1 MPLSSATGARIGR
14 ETTYGVA
21 VAPQVTIPLS
31 GDPAFNVI
39 YESIVDSGRRDSI
52 AAMDFDAYQ
61 GVGRSDISLE
71 GMFYPEELGFILHAI
86 MGRVDSSTVVVL
98 GPTTNAFTGAN
109 KAAAETSRNSYA
121 TSNTSWL
128 AQYDADSTLLIKLTY
143 GGTDLYQNRVS
154 SAWADHTVTST
165 DKINTHVFDLTPEG
179 PSYTW
184 EFAQPVQARRY
195 PGMRASNFG
204 LNFNAS
210 EGAVLWTSS
219 FMGQVPVTATAASTV
234 LSAVSEPFLG
244 WEGDISVAGSDFDRL
259 ISLELTVERGVELLY
274 TANNTQSPS
283 RADQGR
289 MQVTANLMIDYA
301 ADADYLRFLNFTKN
315 AIVVT
320 FTRGTGAAKKELVIN
335 LSDFAWGADAT
346 TFDLGSET
354 LKLSMAGR
362 AQYNTTDKG
371 PIKFT
376 LINSREN
383 YDA

>member
-14 ETTYGVA
+14 EATYGVA
-21 VAPQVTIPLS
+21 VPPQITIPLS

-86 MGRVDSSTVVVL
+86 MG
-98 GPTTNAFTGAN
+98 
-109 KAAAETSRNSYA
+109 K
-121 TSNTSWL
+121 
-128 AQYDADSTLLIKLTY
+128 
-143 GGTDLYQNRVS
+143 
-154 SAWADHTVTST
+154 VTSAAVSPAT
-165 DKINTHVFDLTPEG
+165 TPATYTHVFDLTPEG

-362 AQYNTTDKG
+362 ALYNTTDKG

-383 YDA
+383 YNAA